1 MTLLEIRNATIVAL
15 ARAEMYAESR
25 SMARLCPAAP
35 HLRVPLALMAGVVWD
50 RSSAAAATHTG
61 RAKRVRNE
69 AADWCVRLLAALV
82 RSPA

>member
-50 RSSAAAATHTG
+50 RASTSSAVHAG
-61 RAKRVRNE
+61 RAKRVRDE